1 MKLKISNQFRVQSS
15 SQLRFQLAMKR
26 KTTKQVALELGI
38 SAGVLY
44 RQFHRV
50 VWDAP
55 TPRGLA
61 FTERLKKQI
70 KNRYGI
76 TIAY

>member
-1 MKLKISNQFRVQSS
+1 MKQKISKQFSARSS
-15 SQLRFQLAMKR
+15 AQLRFQLAMKR
-26 KTTKQVALELGI
+26 KTTKRVAEELGI

-44 RQFHRV
+44 RQFHREK
-50 VWDAP
+50 WDAP

-61 FTERLKKQI
+61 FTERLKKLI
-70 KNRYGI
+70 KQRYGI